1 MIKKNIEIDGRQ
13 VPFRASATVPR
24 LYRAYFERDIFKDLL
39 RLDESFKKQEGKQEG
54 NQESELDIGDLE
66 LFENVAFIM
75 AKHADPCI
83 PDTPEE
89 WLDEFDTFSIY
100 LILPQILELW
110 NLNMHKDSEAKKK
123 TVRLTGK

>member
-1 MIKKNIEIDGRQ
+1 MIKKIIEIDGRQ

-24 LYRAYFERDIFKDLL
+24 LYRACFGRDIFKDLMK
-39 RLDESFKKQEGKQEG
+39 LDESFKKQKVEQDGEKK
-54 NQESELDIGDLE
+54 SELDIGDLE

-75 AKHADPCI
+75 AKHAEPGI

-110 NLNMHKDSEAKKK
+110 NLNMRKDSEAKKK
-123 TVRLTGK
+123 TDQLTGK